1 MRLVVRV
8 IALSFPVFLSIRALA
23 DTLTGKVV
31 KITEFGQRRYRLTL
45 TVTFCRP
52 QRNAFL
58 RDPR

>member
-1 MRLVVRV
+1 MARV
-8 IALSFPVFLSIRALA
+8 IALSFLVFLSMRAFA

-31 KITEFGQRRYRLTL
+31 KITEFAQRPYRLIL